1 MRSLSRARALSQ
13 AWDRDVQRAG
23 APTLVA
29 ADAPAGLVICPSQV
43 KGALLAQPDPHPEPG
58 RIVALEEAGR
68 AVAHRAGL
76 AAGIAAQAAVELL
89 QPVGQA
95 LLRPQAREPVER
107 ILLQGSRRRR
117 EGLSDQSVTDER
129 SAFCA
134 AEAAR
139 LQRPRARDC
148 LVRDRSLP
156 RALEDPGADDADD
169 MYLLAGELVFG
180 QEHVDRPAIA
190 SLHNNPNRP
199 GRLALLPWP
208 QTGGQIGCRV
218 VRGGGVPNQ
227 AARLLRSLDENGP
240 RPAAGAGLLA

>member
-23 APTLVA
+23 SLTLVA
-29 ADAPAGLVICPSQV
+29 ADAPASQVICPSQV
-43 KGALLAQPDPHPEPG
+43 KGALLAQPDPHPAPG
-58 RIVALEEAGR
+58 RIAAREEAGR

-117 EGLSDQSVTDER
+117 EGLSDQSVTDDGGAVR
-129 SAFCA
+129 A

-139 LQRPRARDC
+139 AQRP
-148 LVRDRSLP
+148 P
-156 RALEDPGADDADD
+156 P
-169 MYLLAGELVFG
+169 
-180 QEHVDRPAIA
+180 
-190 SLHNNPNRP
+190 
-199 GRLALLPWP
+199 
-208 QTGGQIGCRV
+208 
-218 VRGGGVPNQ
+218 RGG
-227 AARLLRSLDENGP
+227 RR
-240 RPAAGAGLLA
+240 AGR